1 ECTADVC
8 TRAVTASITAANK
21 TYDGTDAATI
31 SGCSVEAQSAGHG
44 VVSPDS
50 VGCSASN
57 GHFGSAAAAD
67 GKQVTADVALTGAD
81 KGNYQLSADTAA
93 TTANIG
99 KRSVTAS
106 ITAANK
112 TYDGTDAA
120 TISGCSVE
128 AQSAGHG
135 VVSPDSVGCSASNGH
150 FGSAAAAD
158 GKQVTAD
165 VALTG
170 ADKGNYQLSAD
181 TAATTANIGKR
192 SVTASITAANKTYD
206 GTDAATINGCTVEAQ
221 SAGHGVVSPDSV
233 GCSAS
238 NGHFGSAAAADGK
251 QVSADVALTGA
262 DKGNY
267 QLTSDTAAT
276 TANIGKRSVTA
287 SITAANKTYDGTD
300 AATINGCTVEAQSAG
315 HGVVSPDS
323 VGCSASNGHFGSAA
337 AADGK
342 PDTAAAALH
351 AADKVNYQL
360 IADT

>member
-1 ECTADVC
+1 
-8 TRAVTASITAANK
+8 
-21 TYDGTDAATI
+21 
-31 SGCSVEAQSAGHG
+31 CSVEAQSAGHG

-128 AQSAGHG
+128 AQSAGDRKSTRLNSSHTCTSYH
-135 VVSPDSVGCSASNGH
+135 VVC
-150 FGSAAAAD
+150 AADAD

-170 ADKGNYQLSAD
+170 
-181 TAATTANIGKR
+181 
-192 SVTASITAANKTYD
+192 
-206 GTDAATINGCTVEAQ
+206 
-221 SAGHGVVSPDSV
+221 PD
-233 GCSAS
+233 
-238 NGHFGSAAAADGK
+238 
-251 QVSADVALTGA
+251 
-262 DKGNY
+262 
-267 QLTSDTAAT
+267 
-276 TANIGKRSVTA
+276 
-287 SITAANKTYDGTD
+287 
-300 AATINGCTVEAQSAG
+300 
-315 HGVVSPDS
+315 
-323 VGCSASNGHFGSAA
+323 
-337 AADGK
+337 
-342 PDTAAAALH
+342 
-351 AADKVNYQL
+351 
-360 IADT
+360 